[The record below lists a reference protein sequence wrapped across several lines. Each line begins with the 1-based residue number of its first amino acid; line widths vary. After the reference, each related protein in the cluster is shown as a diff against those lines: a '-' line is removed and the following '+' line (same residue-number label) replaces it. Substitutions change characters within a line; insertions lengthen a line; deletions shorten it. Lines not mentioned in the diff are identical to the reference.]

1 MAGRGPALGA
11 GRGPAVRQP
20 QLGPRIAAVA
30 HEGEPFAVA
39 HEGACEAHRTDQR
52 AVRGRLVVEA
62 EIVAL
67 VADGVDALGQLA
79 KTARADGARR
89 PPERRVVGWRGR
101 IFRERVKDVGQHQ
114 FLVLLLVM
122 KPDLEHRDHAIERVT
137 G

>member
-11 GRGPAVRQP
+11 DRGPAVRQP

-39 HEGACEAHRTDQR
+39 HEGAGEAHRPDQR
-52 AVRGRLVVEA
+52 AVRRGLVVEA
-62 EIVAL
+62 EIAAL
-67 VADGVDALGQLA
+67 MADGVDALGQFA
-79 KTARADGARR
+79 IAARAGGARR
-89 PPERRVVGWRGR
+89 PPERRVVGRRGR

-114 FLVLLLVM
+114 FLVLLLVIE
-122 KPDLEHRDHAIERVT
+122 PDFEQCDHAFECVA